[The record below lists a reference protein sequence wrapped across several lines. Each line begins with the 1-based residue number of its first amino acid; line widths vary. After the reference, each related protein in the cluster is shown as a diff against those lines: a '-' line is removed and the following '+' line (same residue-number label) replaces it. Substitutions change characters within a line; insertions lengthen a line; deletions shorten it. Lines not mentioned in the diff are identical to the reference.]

1 MQHRMDFMTV
11 LGIGLGLSLV
21 LGAIAMGGSIMIF
34 WSLSSIMITVGGSF
48 AALLINFQLP
58 QISTVFRVTKN
69 AFSTEMKD
77 IGEIIQSFVR
87 LGQKARREGLLAL
100 EDELS
105 GIDDTFMANGLQM
118 VIDGL
123 EPELIRDIM
132 ETEITFTASRHKL
145 GQDVF
150 RAWGTLAPA
159 FGMIGTLIGLIQ
171 MLTNLNDPSKIGP
184 GMAVALLT
192 TFYGALLSNLL
203 FIPMAGKLAIRSEA
217 EISLKEAV
225 IEGVI
230 AIQAGTNP
238 RILQEKMKAFASPR
252 QREEMERRNGTGESR
267 PGEELVYDHA

>member
-1 MQHRMDFMTV
+1 MQQRMDFMTV
-11 LGIGLGLSLV
+11 LGIVLGLSLV
-21 LGAIAMGGSIMIF
+21 AGAIAMGGSLMIF
-34 WSLSSIMITVGGSF
+34 WSLSSLMITVGGSF
-48 AALLINFQLP
+48 AALLINFQFP
-58 QISTVFRVTKN
+58 QISMVIRVTKN
-69 AFSTEMKD
+69 AFLNEIKD
-77 IGEIIQSFVR
+77 IGELIGLFVR

-100 EDELS
+100 EDELENL
-105 GIDDTFMANGLQM
+105 DDGFLVNGLQM

-123 EPELIRDIM
+123 DPELIRDIM
-132 ETEITFTASRHKL
+132 ETEITATESRHKL

-192 TFYGALLSNLL
+192 TFYGALLANLI

-217 EISLKEAV
+217 EISLKEAI
-225 IEGVI
+225 IEGI
-230 AIQAGTNP
+230 LAIQAGTNP

-252 QREEMERRNGTGESR
+252 QREEMERRNTVQESQ
-267 PGEELVYDHA
+267 GEEVVFENA